1 VQLKTILDALP
12 AFDSLRNL
20 ISQIG
25 NPAKSKA
32 SAWVFD
38 PVILTQFDTEVIYGS
53 DWLPRKI
60 VDIVPKHATREW
72 RTWQADEAEP
82 LYEAEKALQLKS
94 KLRKALV
101 YDRLYGGGA
110 ILIGAQTKNPSRPLD
125 LTKIGKGDLEYIHA
139 FHRWELTEGDLI
151 KDIKDPDFGK
161 PQWYTI
167 NADSDLRDVKIHR
180 SRFAFFVSLPHS
192 SSALLSTP
200 SALTRCWGQSILE
213 FVLRAIVRSE
223 ATNENASALMEEA
236 KLDVIQVPNLPAQLG
251 NREGQ
256 NRLITRFALA
266 NQLKS
271 SNSLLLLGGEEKFDR
286 KQISFAGIPELMHA
300 HLQIVAGAS
309 EIPLTILLG
318 QAPAGLNATGDN
330 DVRNFYDSVRQF
342 QTTDLQDSLSS
353 VDEALVRSTLGD
365 LPEEVVYEW
374 DPLWQMS
381 EAEKATVSKTKMDSV
396 QVLVNTNLFAQEEL
410 RPAVA
415 DMLIDDGLLPTLD
428 QHMLSE
434 DEMAQLLEANAQAQQ
449 EAQQVQVDPKTGK
462 PVKPPPPPQPQTL
475 KVVTGG
481 KTDADPF
488 DEWEEEEHPRV
499 PSGQSGGGQFAK
511 AGEGSGEPSPQYV
524 PTGKKA
530 GKGAWKGSPIP
541 QDCWPFSASKDKAHH
556 VKRYDEL
563 MKKPAQSGIA
573 YRTMLKYFAY
583 EAKYYGLAHE
593 VNDFRQKAA
602 QSYLLQSQELA
613 STDPKKSKELHA
625 KYLSLTAKPGGKK
638 EPELVSTETGNVVTP
653 QPDDWA
659 KKYKPPELAQEP
671 GLKTAQAPGPP
682 GSGPL

>member
-1 VQLKTILDALP
+1 MQLKTILDALP

-32 SAWVFD
+32 SAWAFD
-38 PVILTQFDTEVIYGS
+38 PAFLTQVDVEVIYSS

-82 LYEAEKALQLKS
+82 LYEAEKALQLKA
-94 KLRKALV
+94 KLRRALV

-110 ILIGAQTKNPSRPLD
+110 LLIGAQTKDPMKPLELD
-125 LTKIGKGDLEYIHA
+125 KIQQGGLEYVHA
-139 FHRWELTEGDLI
+139 FHRWELTEGDQI

-161 PQWYTI
+161 PEWYTI
-167 NADSDLRDVKIHR
+167 NADSDLREVKIHR
-180 SRFAFFVSLPHS
+180 SRFAFFVSLPHP

-200 SALTRCWGQSILE
+200 SSLNRCWGQSILE
-213 FVLRAIVRSE
+213 FVLRAIIRSE

-251 NREGQ
+251 SKEAQ
-256 NRLITRFALA
+256 NRLIARFTLA

-286 KQISFAGIPELMHA
+286 KQISFSGIPELMQA
-300 HLQIVAGAS
+300 HLQVVAGAS
-309 EIPLTILLG
+309 EIPLTLLLG

-342 QTTDLQDSLSS
+342 QTTDLQDSLAP

-365 LPEEVVYEW
+365 LPDGVVYEW

-381 EAEKATVSKTKMDSV
+381 EMEKATVSKTKMDSV
-396 QVLVNTNLFAQEEL
+396 QVIVNTNLFAQEEL

-415 DMLIDDGLLPTLD
+415 DMLIDDGLLPSLD

-434 DEMAQLLEANAQAQQ
+434 GEMAELLNANMPGPGEEQQ
-449 EAQQVQVDPKTGK
+449 TEVDPKTDPKTGE
-462 PVKPPPPPQPQTL
+462 PVNPPPQPQPL

-488 DEWEEEEHPRV
+488 DKSQHERDYEAYVEGVLPPPEEDLAIRRKAIEEEIPTYHDKPEDIP
-499 PSGQSGGGQFAK
+499 PLPFTTIP
-511 AGEGSGEPSPQYV
+511 EPD
-524 PTGKKA
+524 G
-530 GKGAWKGSPIP
+530 
-541 QDCWPFSASKDKAHH
+541 
-556 VKRYDEL
+556 
-563 MKKPAQSGIA
+563 
-573 YRTMLKYFAY
+573 
-583 EAKYYGLAHE
+583 
-593 VNDFRQKAA
+593 
-602 QSYLLQSQELA
+602 
-613 STDPKKSKELHA
+613 
-625 KYLSLTAKPGGKK
+625 PGDI
-638 EPELVSTETGNVVTP
+638 SDIDSDINHR
-653 QPDDWA
+653 DNI
-659 KKYKPPELAQEP
+659 
-671 GLKTAQAPGPP
+671 
-682 GSGPL
+682 